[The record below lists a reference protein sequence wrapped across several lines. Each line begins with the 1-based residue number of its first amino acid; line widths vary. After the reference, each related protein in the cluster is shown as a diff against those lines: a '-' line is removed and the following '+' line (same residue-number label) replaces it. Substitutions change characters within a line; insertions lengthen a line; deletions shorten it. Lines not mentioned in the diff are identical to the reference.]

1 MTSTSERVDAVT
13 LRAAVYESRP
23 VPANDASLQVGNLP
37 QTRYSSQVDQPFAH
51 GENSHSQ
58 DRMTT
63 ENEKPANPVQLTDD
77 DVAYLLSLLRDPAQ
91 TQPLTTQQLIDALRL
106 RSAQ

>member
-1 MTSTSERVDAVT
+1 MTPE
-13 LRAAVYESRP
+13 
-23 VPANDASLQVGNLP
+23 NDKAG
-37 QTRYSSQVDQPFAH
+37 
-51 GENSHSQ
+51 
-58 DRMTT
+58 
-63 ENEKPANPVQLTDD
+63 KPVQLSED